1 MSKMRGI
8 NTKQSNQIDQL
19 DELSESELS
28 EIVGGTL
35 QDDLNEFLAL
45 IPVVDIEILFLD
57 YLSQP
62 D

>member
-1 MSKMRGI
+1 MREI
-8 NTKQSNQIDQL
+8 NTKQSNQIDNL
-19 DELSESELS
+19 DELSESELR

-35 QDDLNEFLAL
+35 QDDLNDFLAL
-45 IPVVDIEILFLD
+45 IPVADIKILFLD

>member
-1 MSKMRGI
+1 MREI
-8 NTKQSNQIDQL
+8 NTKQSNQIDNL

-28 EIVGGTL
+28 EIVGGRTL

-45 IPVVDIEILFLD
+45 IPVADIKILFLD
-57 YLSQP
+57 FWSQL